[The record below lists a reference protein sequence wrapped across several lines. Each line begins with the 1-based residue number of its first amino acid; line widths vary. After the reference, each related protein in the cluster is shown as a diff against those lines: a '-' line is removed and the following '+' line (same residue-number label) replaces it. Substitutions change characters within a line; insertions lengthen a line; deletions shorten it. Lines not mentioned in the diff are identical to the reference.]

1 MCKYIPTSK
10 LLKYNNLVKYT
21 ISKLK
26 LPPEIITIIWKKVRT
41 TLINPED
48 SIIDF
53 SIKLSIEH
61 CNIKRWY
68 WYCYSILYNSF
79 GASHKYF
86 KLFVL
91 DTYFT
96 DLSSVLDSLIHNY
109 FSLKQEYI
117 IIDNNI
123 LLEEI
128 NKNRIE
134 KYTNEIK
141 ICNLFYFMDTIK
153 KYEKK
158 INTSN
163 KYNKYLSNYEKNY
176 IINFVD
182 RTNLYLNYLDD
193 NLDKLTNI
201 KSTEEYNKHNYIIEL
216 NKIIQE
222 LKKKFNKFSILND
235 LIVK

>member
-10 LLKYNNLVKYT
+10 LLKNNNLVKYT

-158 INTSN
+158 INTNN

-235 LIVK
+235 IIVK

>member
-235 LIVK
+235 IIVK

>member
-26 LPPEIITIIWKKVRT
+26 LPPEIITIIWKKIRT

-96 DLSSVLDSLIHNY
+96 DLSSLLDSLIHNY
-109 FSLKQEYI
+109 FSLNQEYI

-158 INTSN
+158 MNTSN
-163 KYNKYLSNYEKNY
+163 KYNKYLSNDEKNY

-222 LKKKFNKFSILND
+222 FKKKFNKFTILND
-235 LIVK
+235 IIVK